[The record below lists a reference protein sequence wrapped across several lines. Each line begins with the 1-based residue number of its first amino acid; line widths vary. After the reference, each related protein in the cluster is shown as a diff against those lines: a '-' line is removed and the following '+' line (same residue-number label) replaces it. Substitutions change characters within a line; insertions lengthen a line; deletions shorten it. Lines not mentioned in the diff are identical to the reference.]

1 MLQAMRGHPPKKRK
15 VTYSS
20 SRLTPIFDLQSRN
33 PIEMRRIAGNQH
45 AAYFE
50 RRSGNDEVCIIARM
64 ATRPSH
70 CPQVGRPNQ
79 DRKGHGRYIGIA
91 RGSQEVRQLFRG
103 TSRHHAADNFI
114 ERDRRKRQTT
124 VLIEVLLCVC
134 QDTRV
139 LGLEDLGEHVGI
151 EQRLVHLSKADY
163 VLDWRAS

>member
-1 MLQAMRGHPPKKRK
+1 M
-15 VTYSS
+15 TYSS
-20 SRLTPIFDLQSRN
+20 SWLTPIFDLQSRN

-50 RRSGNDEVCIIARM
+50 RRSGNDEVCIIPRM

-70 CPQVGRPNQ
+70 CPQIGRPNQ
-79 DRKGHGRYIGIA
+79 DGRGHGHHFRIA

-103 TSRHHAADNFI
+103 ASRHHAADNFI
-114 ERDRRKRQTT
+114 ERNRRKREAT
-124 VLIEVLLCVC
+124 VLIEVFLCVC

-151 EQRLVHLSKADY
+151 EQHLVHLSKADY
-163 VLDWRAS
+163 ALDWRES